1 LQSMLKR
8 FGLPLPRDAAKSA
21 FHGHAS
27 RPRPEGLHDENWAA
41 G

>member
-1 LQSMLKR
+1 MLKR
-8 FGLPLPRDAAKSA
+8 FGLPLPRDAAKFV